1 MLCLEMSGSARSCVA
16 CTAGTPTL
24 SLLESPGREHLAVEQ
39 FTPEG
44 IPDQKLLLELGGIVE
59 DNAVV

>member
-1 MLCLEMSGSARSCVA
+1 MLYLEMSGSARSCVA
-16 CTAGTPTL
+16 CTAGTSAL
-24 SLLESPGREHLAVEQ
+24 SLLESPGRERLAVEQ

-44 IPDQKLLLELGGIVE
+44 IADQKLLLELGGIVE